1 MKEIRRKCQIC
12 DGKNEYSINIDADD
26 FIMIKKGQA
35 SEYYHTQCYY
45 IYLITK
51 KKMTEQES
59 LLEIQRIKSLMIEE
73 VEDKKYREKLCG
85 LIMDLYNISF
95 LPKYFFIRL
104 SEINR
109 GTYKNIKEA
118 ISNFELFE
126 MYSNQKLIA
135 KLEKIAIKKDIKKDN
150 RLYWDLAIILGE
162 YENYKKWKRQ
172 SSSKDIDIDK
182 LKEDLKQIKQ
192 MQKSIKQDDDDEI
205 NITELIL

>member
-1 MKEIRRKCQIC
+1 MKEIKRKCQIC
-12 DGKNEYSINIDADD
+12 DGKNECSINIDVDD
-26 FIMIKKGQA
+26 FIMVKKGQV

-135 KLEKIAIKKDIKKDN
+135 KLEKVAIKKGIEKDN

-162 YENYKKWKRQ
+162 FENYKKWKRKNP
-172 SSSKDIDIDK
+172 SDNINTDR

-192 MQKSIKQDDDDEI
+192 MKKNVQQNDDDEI

>member
-1 MKEIRRKCQIC
+1 MKGIKRKCQIC
-12 DGKNEYSINIDADD
+12 DGKNEQSINIDADD
-26 FIMIKKGQA
+26 FVMIKKGKT

-73 VEDKKYREKLCG
+73 IEDKKYREKLCE
-85 LIMDLYNISF
+85 LIMCLYNISF

-104 SEINR
+104 SEINK

-135 KLEKIAIKKDIKKDN
+135 KLEKIAIKKGIEKDN

-172 SSSKDIDIDK
+172 KVSKDINTDK
-182 LKEDLKQIKQ
+182 LKEELKQIKQ
-192 MQKSIKQDDDDEI
+192 MQKNIQQNDDNEI
-205 NITELIL
+205 DINELIL